1 MSRQC
6 IALVCDRSGS
16 MMGKKTDTVGGINSC
31 IEELKSKKE
40 EDTYINIML
49 KLFDH
54 EQIIVWDNIE
64 IKEIEEF
71 KESQF
76 IPRGQTA
83 LLDAMGDTISYYIN
97 KKKDDDLFYDDC
109 CIYVITDGLENA
121 STKWTK
127 ELIKELINNAEINYN
142 IKVMYL
148 AANQNAIL
156 EADNFGITSDRAI
169 NYSETRD
176 TINAVYRSIATSA
189 YRTRT
194 GGLSGFLNIERE
206 LSINTNES
214 DLNPLPISR
223 NIGRFKLRNQTNNF
237 VNDIP
242 EWKQHQIL
250 DAAKQNKWNVV
261 LEMLNETPNLI
272 NTEGGASKRWTLL
285 HHAVYT
291 NNMCMVDELIK
302 RGADKTIINS
312 DGKIAIE
319 LTNDDII
326 KSYLNSN

>member
-71 KESQF
+71 KEYQF

-127 ELIKELINNAEINYN
+127 ELIKELIETYYIIEN
-142 IKVMYL
+142 ISKPL
-148 AANQNAIL
+148 NAI
-156 EADNFGITSDRAI
+156 S
-169 NYSETRD
+169 Y
-176 TINAVYRSIATSA
+176 YK
-189 YRTRT
+189 
-194 GGLSGFLNIERE
+194 LN
-206 LSINTNES
+206 
-214 DLNPLPISR
+214 D
-223 NIGRFKLRNQTNNF
+223 
-237 VNDIP
+237 
-242 EWKQHQIL
+242 
-250 DAAKQNKWNVV
+250 
-261 LEMLNETPNLI
+261 LI
-272 NTEGGASKRWTLL
+272 NIAKKLNLEILHKQKKDIYTEISN
-285 HHAVYT
+285 Y
-291 NNMCMVDELIK
+291 IK
-302 RGADKTIINS
+302 N
-312 DGKIAIE
+312 
-319 LTNDDII
+319 
-326 KSYLNSN
+326 